1 MLIKF
6 EVDNVF
12 NYHLKK
18 TKIMAKKTWNRE
30 EVEELIL
37 RVVDDIAHDEELIHH
52 HNGDF
57 RAAQKWIKRNLK

>member
-12 NYHLKK
+12 NYQMKE
-18 TKIMAKKTWNRE
+18 TKNMAKKNWNRE

-52 HNGDF
+52 YNGDF